1 MVIDDIQNPRWSYAT
16 SKGLGEQAIV
26 SSGLKYIII
35 RPHNIYGP
43 NQKNHFVPEFINRC
57 KKGKIILN
65 GWKNT
70 RSWLIILMIV
80 AKPYIN

>member
-43 NQKNHFVPEFINRC
+43 NQKNHLFQS
-57 KKGKIILN
+57 L
-65 GWKNT
+65 
-70 RSWLIILMIV
+70 
-80 AKPYIN
+80 